1 MAPHVRRAEACS
13 GQPTLSAKDWGKSMF
28 NFPGLK
34 VTSLCHSYVVI
45 TKADVDSMYMKGQS
59 FVPVKLF
66 FFFFFTKIDS
76 GPTTL
81 LPLLPFC

>member
-1 MAPHVRRAEACS
+1 
-13 GQPTLSAKDWGKSMF
+13 MF